1 MLTCRNFL
9 VLREEATFEQLT
21 GCIKIQLD
29 LEYSPIRA
37 ARPEISPFFA
47 FDGRYVLPP
56 FSQLK
61 VTEVVTEQE
70 LRVVRVIL
78 L

>member
-1 MLTCRNFL
+1 MVTCRNFL
-9 VLREEATFEQLT
+9 VMREEAAFEQLP
-21 GCIKIQLD
+21 GCVKVQLD

-37 ARPEISPFFA
+37 VRPETTPFFA
-47 FDGRYVLPP
+47 FDGRYVLAP

-61 VTEVVTEQE
+61 VTGVDIEQE
-70 LRVVRVIL
+70 QRVVRVAL